1 MVKYGYIN
9 LTGKRIYMAT
19 RKKGDESMIKKFLSI
34 LLAVCMLACFVPMD
48 AYAIV
53 GSVRSETEEV
63 TNNKGTYRNYNVT
76 WIENDHIRLYFVQSS
91 KINFGGGYLVTVP
104 ARTKASAKEAYDM
117 VFNKKIYQY
126 PYFVAN
132 SEKISVS
139 SRSVTADKNSIT
151 VKYEF
156 KPYKQVTSRYQRTY
170 EVTTT
175 YRIVKLDEGKTTGYT
190 TAGMLTEDDADDGR
204 TYGVKADVDVGYKN
218 KNGLAYGDDL
228 RLQFCTKLNGFN
240 KMGHENV
247 STGASVYMS
256 NATGNSESGYQHSE
270 SAVVADLL
278 HVKTS
283 FGWYHSPNSGYGS
296 SGEGITELFTKGY
309 SWANPFVAT
318 SSLYTGYVTGHD
330 GTGDYTDSLPEY
342 FSATKSGDV
351 TLELNLN
358 LMGKEISYQHSNML
372 WGYRDLYTEKD
383 DTFTP
388 NDTITVS
395 QSARHLGIYKNKDG
409 YQAVP
414 ASSESELDAN
424 AKTYGTKIAAI
435 RGNFHEEND
444 RYVFTNGVA
453 ALSKSITAVWTGAG
467 GSFSVGK
474 DGSFE
479 TSNVNL
485 NTPTFKFYQPK
496 DAAQKNLTIA
506 SGENGLIVTMDPN
519 SNDAVMTTNIPGT
532 EISVEKANVKVDGN
546 ISFEGN
552 AEFQIFRGAEFTMQE
567 LGYGYQGKDFKVNG
581 IRATGKIDTTE
592 MLGLDMASLEGEI
605 DTFQPRYHFTMELNV
620 FDLFESEAELELK
633 RSNLTGSLMPN
644 KLYFYAGSSVAKVPL
659 VPPVVVANITG
670 AGGGFNNLADSF
682 NGDFFAIPP
691 LNLSITG
698 KGEILNTLEG
708 KATYTFGPAYFKLES
723 DEVKIFKK
731 LNLIDDF
738 TIEEGIQGETRNYK
752 GTDYTGLKAFGAAS
766 VHASVPQNSKVIR
779 ASGDLSAS
787 VFSGMNSYK
796 NPTSVYVNADMNGG
810 VKGSLHAPSGWP
822 LIGGVKLGSTSFD
835 FFLGASTV
843 VPVRGTNFNGAVN
856 SAFKNFK
863 IYGGAKK
870 EADWGIASYRLWY
883 IFPENDAGI
892 KTVGFWKDLPE
903 WKWEDHKPEGYSAEY
918 NENDAVAVM
927 DANMDMLGANVTSV
941 ADVALQNAVSTN
953 SVYSKNIELTGN
965 EGQSLSK
972 DATVVMMV
980 TPADGTDM
988 QAFAESLTV
997 SKDGS
1002 NLALTLPSYNEE
1014 DEITNESEINVFA
1027 TQNAAGKDCVL
1038 VGLGKNASVG
1048 DQWTVTSDVAEF
1060 NLNLNA
1066 SMPFDSLSASLNGQ
1080 TVSGKVENP
1089 DADAKYVLATY
1100 FGEESGKGQY
1110 AIEYQ
1115 DITDPANISAQI
1127 PNRGTMVATGDYYV
1141 TVSLLSKN
1149 EIMIENEDG
1158 STEKDEV
1165 LLPVDTV
1172 ALGQIHYQNTAQ
1184 PEAPATAAIQPIGNE
1199 IMEGSW
1205 SEVANADGYRVTI
1218 YQEKGGSFVDTGKN
1232 YSYDAADIKDSKID
1246 GVSYDTATG
1255 TFTLDMALTVNGDAI
1270 DENQN
1275 TSGNTTT
1282 SDLKAGQ
1289 NYKIGVQAYNYLT
1302 DETGEKIANAFV
1314 YSEETKSNDA
1324 VLPKYTPLT
1333 LKAEMET
1340 SRGSGNYTSHDVTE
1354 ENGVF
1359 SCVAGAGNNN
1369 RWYLQVTS
1377 QENENV
1383 TYTLTRMDTDQV
1395 IDAVYDGYWNIDN
1408 TDITGS
1414 VMFRIDAAVNK
1425 GTYTDITTKYLL
1437 VEKDDTAPML
1447 SLDQTV
1453 VYANKDTGDYTIT
1466 GMTEPNGTVCL
1477 DDVDWEGNLKQV
1489 ATADENGRFS
1499 YSGQLDLT
1507 YNQMV
1512 MDEEGMP
1519 VYDENGNPVIQTI
1532 RTENGMFLLL
1542 VAEDANG
1549 NRSTA
1554 ESVVVTQEDH
1564 DWEADYTV
1572 DQKPTCEDEGMKSIH
1587 CKTCSAVK
1595 DEQTI
1600 PAAGHSWGVGV
1611 ITIKPTAEKTGIR
1624 TYLCERCGATK
1635 TEEVDKISVPGESK
1649 PDTSDKP
1656 SGSDGTKPENVDK
1669 ISGSNETKAENV
1681 NKTSASGKTE
1691 ADKKTA
1697 GEAVRTDDNARMM
1710 LWITILI
1717 LSTGTGAITIT
1728 VRRKTKRK

>member
-63 TNNKGTYRNYNVT
+63 TNNKETYRNYDVT

-91 KINFGGGYLVTVP
+91 KINYGGGYLVTVP

-117 VFNKKIYQY
+117 VFNKRIYQY

-132 SEKISVS
+132 SQQISVS

-190 TAGMLTEDDADDGR
+190 TAGMLTEDDTDDGR

-218 KNGLAYGDDL
+218 KDGLAYGDDL
-228 RLQFCTKLNGFN
+228 SLQFCTKLNGFN
-240 KMGHENV
+240 KMGHEKV
-247 STGASVYMS
+247 SDGVTVYMS
-256 NATGNSESGYQHSE
+256 SATGNSESGYQHSE

-283 FGWYHSPNSGYGS
+283 FGWYHSPSSGYGS

-496 DAAQKNLTIA
+496 DTAQKNLTIA
-506 SGENGLIVTMDPN
+506 SGENGLIVTMDSN

-633 RSNLTGSLMPN
+633 RSDLTGSLMPN

-670 AGGGFNNLADSF
+670 AGGGFNNLADSL

-691 LNLSITG
+691 LSLSITG

-708 KATYTFGPAYFKLES
+708 KATYTFGPAYFKLEG

-738 TIEEGIQGETRNYK
+738 TIEEGVQGETRNYK

-810 VKGSLHAPSGWP
+810 VEGSLHAPSGWP

-863 IYGGAKK
+863 VYGGAKK
-870 EADWGIASYRLWY
+870 EANWRIAKYRVWY

-892 KTVGFWKDLPE
+892 KTAWLWKKLPE
-903 WKWEDHKPEGYSAEY
+903 WKWEDHRPSGYSAEY

-941 ADVALQNAVSTN
+941 ADVALQNAVSTS

-980 TPADGTDM
+980 TPVDGTDM

-997 SKDGS
+997 SKAGS
-1002 NLALTLPSYNEE
+1002 NLALTLPSYNAD

-1027 TQNAAGKDCVL
+1027 TQNAVGKDCVL

-1089 DADAKYVLATY
+1089 DTDAKYVLATY

-1115 DITDPANISAQI
+1115 DITDPDNISAQI
-1127 PNRGTMVATGDYYV
+1127 PNQGTMVATGDYYV

-1149 EIMIENEDG
+1149 EIMIKNEDG

-1205 SEVANADGYRVTI
+1205 NEVANADGYRVTI

-1275 TSGNTTT
+1275 ASGNTTT
-1282 SDLKAGQ
+1282 SDLEAGQ

-1324 VLPKYTPLT
+1324 VLPKYIPLT
-1333 LKAEMET
+1333 MKAEMET

-1369 RWYLQVTS
+1369 RWYLQVTN
-1377 QENENV
+1377 QENENAA
-1383 TYTLTRMDTDQV
+1383 YTLTRMDTDQV
-1395 IDAVYDGYWNIDN
+1395 IDAAYDGYWNIDN
-1408 TDITGS
+1408 TGITGS

-1549 NRSTA
+1549 NQSAA
-1554 ESVVVTQEDH
+1554 ESVVVTLEDH
-1564 DWEADYTV
+1564 DWETDYTV
-1572 DQKPTCEDEGMKSIH
+1572 DQEPTCEGEGIKSIH

-1611 ITIKPTAEKTGIR
+1611 ITVKPTAEKTGIR

-1635 TEEVDKISVPGESK
+1635 TEEVDKISVPDESK